1 MKTKTYQWS
10 KINGVLI
17 IIIVIKILVIII
29 IIIYNNGIS
38 KNDESIRWYNKSTI

>member
-29 IIIYNNGIS
+29 IIYNNGIS
-38 KNDESIRWYNKSTI
+38 KNDESIRWYNRSTI